1 MPLNDFRSVFM
12 PYCIARQADGRYA
25 VLNREYKPVGFY
37 TRERIAYDAY
47 PVLVKFKRLTT
58 TQAKKISCAGDPS
71 TEKIFLYNDGCVPT
85 HSATHMK
92 AYLERLAILARVSI
106 AIPKT

>member
-12 PYCIARQADGRYA
+12 PYCLKKQTDGRYA

-37 TRERIAYDAY
+37 TREEIIYESF

-58 TQAKKISCAGDPS
+58 TQAKKISFNGDPNTS
-71 TEKIFLYNDGCVPT
+71 KIFLYNDSCVPT
-85 HSATHMK
+85 HSASHMK
-92 AYLERLAILARVSI
+92 AYLGRLENLARLRIV
-106 AIPKT
+106 APR